1 MAIASKFTVA
11 LIKNRWREIT
21 IAILAV
27 VSYFALSRKPEIKE
41 VVKVEYV
48 DRVVEKIVTVE
59 KVVVKYKKQRT
70 TVEKPDG
77 TKIVTEIDESA
88 KTEENNIAVEKK
100 KEERKN
106 VEIVTETQSKSR
118 YNLGISAKLYP
129 DTEYSAG
136 AYMRLGDFPLMI
148 GPVLYVRTGES
159 VQISYGVGLQIEI

>member
-1 MAIASKFTVA
+1 MRPSMLDASLLKQF
-11 LIKNRWREIT
+11 WREIT

-48 DRVVEKIVTVE
+48 DQVKIVTVE

-77 TKIVTEIDESA
+77 TKIVTEIDESSKA
-88 KTEENNIAVEKK
+88 EENKVDKQKEVKNRVEM
-100 KEERKN
+100 
-106 VEIVTETQSKSR
+106 ITETQSKPR

-129 DTEYSAG
+129 ETEYSTSV
-136 AYMRLGDFPLMI
+136 YMRLGNLPLMI
-148 GPVLYVRTGES
+148 GPVLYVRTGNS
-159 VQISYGVGLQIEI
+159 IQISYGIGIGIEI

>member
-1 MAIASKFTVA
+1 MKPSIAYLSLLKRF
-11 LIKNRWREIT
+11 WREIT

-48 DRVVEKIVTVE
+48 DRVVEKEVIVE
-59 KVVVKYKKQRT
+59 KVVIKDKKQRT

-77 TKIVTEIDESA
+77 TKIVTEVDEST
-88 KTEENNIAVEKK
+88 KSEENNVVNEREREEHKK
-100 KEERKN
+100 
-106 VEIVTETQSKSR
+106 VEIITEKHSKSR

-136 AYMRLGDFPLMI
+136 AYMRLGDLPLMI
-148 GPVLYVRTGES
+148 GPVLYVRAGES
-159 VQISYGVGLQIEI
+159 VQISYGIGLQIEI